1 MELMLKEIP
10 RYECLLEGAKRHP
23 ELDPSAMEAFLHLLR
38 TSTDVYETIGRM
50 LAGHAIS
57 KGRFMVLVLLNRD
70 PDRPVSPADLAD
82 GSNVT
87 RATMTGLI
95 DTLERDGFVKRVP
108 DPEDRRMLSVTL
120 TPKAER
126 FLAGLL
132 PGHFKLMA
140 ALARTLS
147 ERERQTLVGLLNKII
162 EQAAALAGA
171 PRPAVAVAR

>member
-95 DTLERDGFVKRVP
+95 DTLERDGFVRRENA
-108 DPEDRRMLSVTL
+108 PEDRRMMLVRITARGRKFVEGILPEFFRAIAAIMGRLS
-120 TPKAER
+120 
-126 FLAGLL
+126 AGD
-132 PGHFKLMA
+132 
-140 ALARTLS
+140 R
-147 ERERQTLVGLLNKII
+147 RTLVGLMGKIQ
-162 EQAAALAGA
+162 ENLPVVTA
-171 PRPAVAVAR
+171 P